1 MTRNS
6 LPLRGRLAQDHEHQW
21 NDGSYIY
28 IYPAL
33 SLTAI
38 TRRAAK
44 VWR

>member
-1 MTRNS
+1 MKRNS

-21 NDGSYIY
+21 NDGAY

-33 SLTAI
+33 AFPAI

-44 VWR
+44 VRP